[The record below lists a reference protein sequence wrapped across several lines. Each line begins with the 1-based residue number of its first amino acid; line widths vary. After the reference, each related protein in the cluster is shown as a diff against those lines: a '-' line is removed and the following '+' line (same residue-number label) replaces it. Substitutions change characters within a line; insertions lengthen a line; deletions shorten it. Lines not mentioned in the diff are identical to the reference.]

1 MLRVTVSWLRNPRT
15 LRYAAAATVAVNIG
29 IVITGGAV
37 RLTGSGLGC
46 PTWPTCTSSSF
57 VPSQALGVHAA
68 IEYGN
73 RMFSFVV
80 SAVAI
85 FAVVVALT
93 QQPRRRRV
101 TRLSLLA
108 LAGIPAQGVLGGLTV
123 LTGLNPWLVGA
134 HFMLSMAV
142 LAAAYAFWR
151 STFEP
156 DGPALISVPG
166 PLRTLTFLLVIA
178 SAAVLVVG
186 TIVTGSGPHA
196 GDADVARNGL
206 DPRMIAQVHADLV
219 FLLLGLVV
227 AALLAFQA
235 VDAQPAFVRT
245 AWLLGI
251 ILAQGLVG
259 FVQYATNLPIVLVA
273 VHMAGAC
280 AVWLSTLSVLYAT
293 RTRSPLVSPTLASS
307 HGDHEVMGAQS
318 GRS

>member
-1 MLRVTVSWLRNPRT
+1 MLRVTVSWLRLPRT
-15 LRYAAAATVAVNIG
+15 LRYAAAATVAVNVG

-85 FAVVVALT
+85 FAVVVALM
-93 QQPRRRRV
+93 QRPRRRRV
-101 TRLSLLA
+101 TRLAILA
-108 LAGIPAQGVLGGLTV
+108 FGGIPAQGVLGGLTV
-123 LTGLNPWLVGA
+123 LTGLNPWLVAA

-156 DGPALISVPG
+156 DGPSLVSVPG
-166 PLRTLTFLLVIA
+166 PLRTLAFAVTAA
-178 SAAVLVVG
+178 SLAVLIAG

-196 GDADVARNGL
+196 GDAEVARNGL

-227 AALLAFQA
+227 AALLAFRA
-235 VDAQPAFVRT
+235 VDARPAVVRT

-251 ILAQGLVG
+251 VLAQGLVG

-273 VHMAGAC
+273 AHMAGAC
-280 AVWLSTLSVLYAT
+280 AVWLATLSVLYAT
-293 RTRSPLVSPTLASS
+293 RTRAALPVPDRALVATRPA
-307 HGDHEVMGAQS
+307 
-318 GRS
+318 